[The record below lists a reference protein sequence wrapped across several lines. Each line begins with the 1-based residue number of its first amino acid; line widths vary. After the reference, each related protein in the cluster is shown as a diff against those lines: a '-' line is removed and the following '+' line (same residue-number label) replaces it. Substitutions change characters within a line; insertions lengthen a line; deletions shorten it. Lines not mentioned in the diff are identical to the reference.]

1 MAYDGTLKF
10 DTKVDSSGFKSG
22 VDKITS
28 IAKTG
33 LKAAVGAIGAVST
46 ALTVAGGYAIKIGS
60 DFEAGMSEVAA
71 ISGATGEDLE
81 ALTTKAKEMGAI
93 TKFSATESA
102 EAFKYM
108 AMAGWKTEDMLG
120 GIEGIMNLAAAS
132 GEDLATVSDICTDAL
147 TAFGLQASDSSH
159 FADVLAKAASNSNTN
174 VGMMGATFKYVA
186 PIAGS
191 MKYRIEDTAVAIGL
205 MANAG
210 IKGEQA
216 GTSLRA
222 MLTRLVDP
230 PKDAAAALE
239 ALNISATNADGTMRP
254 LNDVLV
260 DLREGFAGLDDSQK
274 ASYASSIAGT
284 EAMSGLLAIVNASD
298 DDFNQL
304 TEAINHSD
312 GAAKQAAETMQD
324 NFKGAMEEL
333 GGSVETL
340 GLEIYEQIQVTLK
353 NAAQQGTEYINQ
365 ITEAFRSGGLKEAV
379 SEAGDI
385 FAELAVKAAEQ
396 APQMIN
402 AAVSFIKSFINGIK
416 EHSAELLQAAQKIVW
431 ALVDGLVKLLPKEV
445 QKPVKETVNIL
456 KQSFQDGGLKQAINT
471 VGTIL
476 ENLGKI
482 VSNLAKTILP
492 LLAKAVD
499 FVGKNLKII
508 IPLVTAAVTAWKTWK
523 IVQQVSGWIK
533 TASGSG

>member
-1 MAYDGTLKF
+1 
-10 DTKVDSSGFKSG
+10 
-22 VDKITS
+22 
-28 IAKTG
+28 
-33 LKAAVGAIGAVST
+33 
-46 ALTVAGGYAIKIGS
+46 
-60 DFEAGMSEVAA
+60 
-71 ISGATGEDLE
+71 
-81 ALTTKAKEMGAI
+81 
-93 TKFSATESA
+93 
-102 EAFKYM
+102 
-108 AMAGWKTEDMLG
+108 
-120 GIEGIMNLAAAS
+120 MNLAAAS

-304 TEAINHSD
+304 TE
-312 GAAKQAAETMQD
+312 
-324 NFKGAMEEL
+324 
-333 GGSVETL
+333 
-340 GLEIYEQIQVTLK
+340 
-353 NAAQQGTEYINQ
+353 
-365 ITEAFRSGGLKEAV
+365 
-379 SEAGDI
+379 
-385 FAELAVKAAEQ
+385 
-396 APQMIN
+396 
-402 AAVSFIKSFINGIK
+402 
-416 EHSAELLQAAQKIVW
+416 
-431 ALVDGLVKLLPKEV
+431 
-445 QKPVKETVNIL
+445 
-456 KQSFQDGGLKQAINT
+456 
-471 VGTIL
+471 
-476 ENLGKI
+476 
-482 VSNLAKTILP
+482 SN
-492 LLAKAVD
+492 
-499 FVGKNLKII
+499 
-508 IPLVTAAVTAWKTWK
+508 
-523 IVQQVSGWIK
+523 
-533 TASGSG
+533 